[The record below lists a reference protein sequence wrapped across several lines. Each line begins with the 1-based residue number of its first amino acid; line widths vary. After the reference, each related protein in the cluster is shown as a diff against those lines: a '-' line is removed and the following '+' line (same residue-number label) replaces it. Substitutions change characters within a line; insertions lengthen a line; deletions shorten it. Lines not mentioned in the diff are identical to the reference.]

1 MTVVFQIVDGNRC
14 SDSELRGRITAYLT
28 SAFTGVPDWLC
39 RNQPLDKESAHG
51 ELLLDT
57 AAGLWPDLTAFP
69 AFHDGQG
76 ERLRSYLEF
85 KELEGQ

>member
-14 SDSELRGRITAYLT
+14 SDSELRGHITACLT
-28 SAFTGVPDWLC
+28 SAFTGYPIGFAAPTPG
-39 RNQPLDKESAHG
+39 QESADG

-76 ERLRSYLEF
+76 ERLRSLP
-85 KELEGQ
+85 

>member
-1 MTVVFQIVDGNRC
+1 MACLI
-14 SDSELRGRITAYLT
+14 
-28 SAFTGVPDWLC
+28 SAFTGHPIGFAA
-39 RNQPLDKESAHG
+39 PTLDKESAHG
-51 ELLLDT
+51 GLLLDT